1 MADQI
6 QVLLADPRV
15 VAARRHLEARDEA
28 MLARQAE
35 LSAIPAP
42 TGSEAERGAR
52 VAELFR
58 AAGLAVD
65 VDGAGNVR
73 ASIGPGSHAIAT
85 PAPAPVVVAAHLDTV
100 FGPEIDVSVRRSGL
114 RLEGPGISDNAL
126 GLAALVAIGEALV
139 VAGLRPARPVWL
151 VATVGEEG
159 AGNLRGARHL
169 LDAGPRPAAFVALD
183 GAGLGRIVHRAVGS
197 RRYRIAFRGPGGHSW
212 AAAGTAN
219 PAAAVGR
226 AAAAVADLALRP
238 GPRTTAAVV
247 GLGGGTG
254 LNMIPPEAWLDLDLR
269 SESRD
274 ALEQLD
280 GAVHAAVAAARDE
293 ENRRRAADTVPLS
306 VETTV
311 LGDRPSGTTPEEHP
325 LVAAAVAATRA
336 LGAEPELAAGSTD
349 ASAAIGLGIPAVALG
364 AGGRAG
370 DMHRPCEWYE
380 HTRGALGPIRALLV
394 IVAAAGAAAEPT

>member
-6 QVLLADPRV
+6 QALLADPRV
-15 VAARRHLEARDEA
+15 VAARRHLEAGDDA
-28 MLARQAE
+28 TLARQAE

-42 TGSEAERGAR
+42 SGAEAVRGAR

-65 VDGAGNVR
+65 IDGAGNVR
-73 ASIGPGSHAIAT
+73 ASIGPGGGATAT
-85 PAPAPVVVAAHLDTV
+85 PAPVIVAAHLDTV
-100 FGPEIDVSVRRSGL
+100 FGPEIDVGVRRDGP
-114 RLEGPGISDNAL
+114 RLVGPGISDNAL
-126 GLAALVAIGEALV
+126 GLAALVGIGEALV
-139 VAGLRPARPVWL
+139 AAGLRPAQPVWL

-169 LDAGPRPAAFVALD
+169 LETSPRPAAFVALD
-183 GAGLGRIVHRAVGS
+183 GAGLRRVMHRAVGS

-226 AAAAVADLALRP
+226 AATAIADLTIPP
-238 GPRTTAAVV
+238 GPHTTAAVV

-293 ENRRRAADTVPLS
+293 ENRRRAPDTAPLS
-306 VETTV
+306 LQATV
-311 LGDRPSGTTPEEHP
+311 LGDRPSGMTPETHP

-336 LGAEPELAAGSTD
+336 LGVEPELAAGSTD

-370 DMHRPCEWYE
+370 DVHRPCEWYE
-380 HTRGALGPIRALLV
+380 HVPGAGGPIRALLL
-394 IVAAAGAAAEPT
+394 ILAAAGVAAEPT